1 MNTTVSRLTQSGAP
15 MSLATPWVLTGKR
28 SRRQFAQMLSW
39 GAVGWFSAPAAGPEI
54 GAEFQ
59 RAAVIGHTGQGDY
72 GHGLEKVFQG
82 LPGVEV
88 VALADP
94 QEAGRNRTARALG
107 VRKTYADWREMLRLE
122 RPQWVVVAMRQAD
135 PHGEIVLACAEQ
147 GIHVFVEKPFVRS
160 PKEADA
166 ILRSAERTGS
176 KIAVAHTMR
185 QMPVVEAF
193 QQAVQGGLLG
203 SLVEMRAFGKQ
214 DHRAGGED
222 LMVLGTHLFDL
233 MRMFAGDPLWCSA
246 RVLVDGRDITV
257 ADRRRVADQVG
268 WVAGNQVFATLA
280 FPKGVNATFTSDAR
294 LREATGHWGI
304 EFRGSKGVAKLNCD
318 LSPSVFLRKATS
330 WSPTG
335 REESWEPW
343 GKEWVDR
350 APEHTRAPVQDW
362 LESVTENRPP
372 KCSAADGAW
381 AVEVVAAI
389 YRSAL
394 TGRRMNFPLEQREHP
409 LEG

>member
-1 MNTTVSRLTQSGAP
+1 MNASDTSLTRSGAR
-15 MSLATPWVLTGKR
+15 TPIPPFRISAGNCT
-28 SRRQFAQMLSW
+28 RRQFAQALGW
-39 GAVGWFSAPAAGPEI
+39 GVLAQAVAAAADVSSSPR
-54 GAEFQ
+54 

-94 QEAGRNRTARALG
+94 QEAGRTRTARALG
-107 VRKTYADWREMLRLE
+107 VRQTYADWREMLRQE
-122 RPQWVVVAMRQAD
+122 RPQWVVVAMRHAD

-166 ILRSAERTGS
+166 ILRAAERTGS

-193 QQAVQGGLLG
+193 HRAFQDGLLG

-246 RVLVDGRDITV
+246 RVLVEGRDITV

-268 WVAGNQVFATLA
+268 WVAGNQVFATIA
-280 FPKGVNATFTSDAR
+280 FPKGVTATFSSDAR

-318 LSPSVFLRKATS
+318 LSPSAFLRKATA

-343 GKEWVDR
+343 GKEWVER
-350 APEHTRAPVQDW
+350 APDHTRAPVQDW
-362 LESVTENRPP
+362 LAAVAENRQP

-394 TGRRMNFPLEQREHP
+394 TGQRMNFPLEQREHP